1 MAPSA
6 RSSMR
11 VICYRELLDARSRD
25 ESRAIRPMRR
35 RYVGE
40 APMPAGTSLISKV
53 WREPRTIDAAHEDTF
68 ERLILARIDFLVRQ
82 ERRHKGKI
90 AGPASATCSRWSPQQ
105 FNHDLRPEL
114 YSGNTFEND
123 NSLQLFFLA

>member
-1 MAPSA
+1 
-6 RSSMR
+6 MR

-40 APMPAGTSLISKV
+40 APMPADTSLISKI

-68 ERLILARIDFLVRQ
+68 ERLILARIDFLYGTNGGTKVKSPDPPQPHILGGRPSSLTMILGPSCIVATHL
-82 ERRHKGKI
+82 RMII
-90 AGPASATCSRWSPQQ
+90 A
-105 FNHDLRPEL
+105 
-114 YSGNTFEND
+114 YSYS
-123 NSLQLFFLA
+123 SLLDHI